1 MSGDQGILF
10 GVIELCVY
18 AVKEA
23 AELILL
29 VCKGTV
35 KTVSVPWVK
44 YLPSIAGGNGGYLI
58 RCLESA
64 LHHIDAAVIF
74 QQICVVHGNAHYLVE
89 YVHAVLALILDIVDS
104 EHGLDILIAVLIFVV
119 GLIINWNK
127 GGLPVVAVYYLR
139 LPVDVPD
146 KLHYRTGEENKA
158 LAVVIEAVKTVSC
171 VVIFVIQQII
181 CHVVCMTLENAAVL
195 LSPANVNGEVHK
207 ESQVLAK
214 LGLYAFIKGQNYT
227 AVMACLAQSRRK

>member
-1 MSGDQGILF
+1 M
-10 GVIELCVY
+10 
-18 AVKEA
+18 
-23 AELILL
+23 
-29 VCKGTV
+29 
-35 KTVSVPWVK
+35 
-44 YLPSIAGGNGGYLI
+44 
-58 RCLESA
+58 
-64 LHHIDAAVIF
+64 
-74 QQICVVHGNAHYLVE
+74 
-89 YVHAVLALILDIVDS
+89 
-104 EHGLDILIAVLIFVV
+104 LIFVV
-119 GLIINWNK
+119 GLIINGNK

-227 AVMACLAQSRRK
+227 AVMTCLA